1 LNAVLLYVNWPREVL
16 WGPVARCINEI
27 VCVVILTSLQNDVR
41 AIDVARRRNH
51 MEVVQLLLQSGA
63 QVCTQ

>member
-1 LNAVLLYVNWPREVL
+1 M
-16 WGPVARCINEI
+16 ARCSNEI
-27 VCVVILTSLQNDVR
+27 MCVVILTSLQNGER
-41 AIDVARRRNH
+41 AIDVARRENH